1 MRRTHTELSLQKF
14 DKVCIVSAARKDAF
28 SLIYSNRFT
37 LNAFKIIGKIEIVKY
52 NF

>member
-1 MRRTHTELSLQKF
+1 MPHEEDTHRA
-14 DKVCIVSAARKDAF
+14 IVSAAREDAF